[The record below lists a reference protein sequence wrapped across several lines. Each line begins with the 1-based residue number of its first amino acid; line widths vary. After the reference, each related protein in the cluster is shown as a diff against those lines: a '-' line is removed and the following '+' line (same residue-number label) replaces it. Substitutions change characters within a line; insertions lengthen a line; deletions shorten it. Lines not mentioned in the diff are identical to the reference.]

1 VLLSKHLTFE
11 ASMILSEEKLL
22 LKDSYTLVEAE
33 PPEDRSR
40 PLEWRR
46 SLNYLRFEANTFTVD
61 STHWVN
67 ESDMVSD
74 IFRESVEKEREVVP
88 LVKCAFKQKI
98 SVSAKISF
106 EGIRDSIYKTSEKN
120 KDEKIYSIS
129 RQNRAGNLILNLS
142 EGEPKAEDWGVFK
155 SGSYYGSAGFYD
167 ENNCDLTLDITAS
180 KEALQDLIKIILS
193 NSLDKVIFNIVI
205 SSFSSE
211 VDDALRDWYHPRDLL
226 IHGFSTQAA
235 LETMVVRRK
244 SSGSLVV
251 SNLSTSPVA
260 DDSNEDELSNISTHT
275 NGFLV
280 KDVIFDTSTL
290 KSIKFAL
297 WALVGVLFLTLLK

>member
-1 VLLSKHLTFE
+1 VLPTKHLTFG
-11 ASMILSEEKLL
+11 AYMILSEEKLL

-46 SLNYLRFEANTFTVD
+46 SLNYLRFEATSFIVD
-61 STHWVN
+61 TTHWVN

-88 LVKCAFKQKI
+88 LVKCAVKQKI
-98 SVSAKISF
+98 SVSTKISF
-106 EGIRDSIYKTSEKN
+106 DAIRDSIYKTSEKN

-129 RQNRAGNLILNLS
+129 RETRASNIILNLS
-142 EGEPKAEDWGVFK
+142 EGEPKSEDWGVFK

-167 ENNCDLTLDITAS
+167 DDNCDLTIDITAS
-180 KEALQDLIKIILS
+180 KEALQDLIKIISS

-205 SSFSSE
+205 SSFSYE

-244 SSGSLVV
+244 SSSPLIV
-251 SNLSTSPVA
+251 SNVSSSTV
-260 DDSNEDELSNISTHT
+260 DDDNEDVLSKNSSHT

-280 KDVIFDTSTL
+280 KDVIFDTSAL

>member
-1 VLLSKHLTFE
+1 
-11 ASMILSEEKLL
+11 MILSEEKLL

-46 SLNYLRFEANTFTVD
+46 SLNYLRFEASSFTID

-74 IFRESVEKEREVVP
+74 IFREADEKEREVIP
-88 LVKCAFKQKI
+88 LVKCASKQKI
-98 SVSAKISF
+98 SVSSKISF
-106 EGIRDSIYKTSEKN
+106 EGIRDSIYKTSEEN

-129 RQNRAGNLILNLS
+129 RQNRASNLILNLT
-142 EGEPKAEDWGVFK
+142 EGEPKSEDWGVFK
-155 SGSYYGSAGFYD
+155 SGAYYGSAGFYD
-167 ENNCDLTLDITAS
+167 DDNCDLTLDITAS
-180 KEALQDLIKIILS
+180 KEALQDLIKIISS

-205 SSFSSE
+205 SSFSYE

-226 IHGFSTQAA
+226 IHGFSTPAA

-244 SSGSLVV
+244 GSVPVLLSKAPSS
-251 SNLSTSPVA
+251 TK
-260 DDSNEDELSNISTHT
+260 DDENNEDDLSNSGTHT
-275 NGFLV
+275 SGFLV
-280 KDVIFDTSTL
+280 KDLVIDTTAL
-290 KSIKFAL
+290 KSIKLAL
-297 WALVGVLFLTLLK
+297 WALVGIFFLNLLK

>member
-1 VLLSKHLTFE
+1 
-11 ASMILSEEKLL
+11 MILSEEKLL

-46 SLNYLRFEANTFTVD
+46 SLNYFRFEATSFTID

-74 IFRESVEKEREVVP
+74 IFRESDEKEREVVP
-88 LVKCAFKQKI
+88 LVKSAIRQKI
-98 SVSAKISF
+98 SVSTKISF
-106 EGIRDSIYKTSEKN
+106 DGIRDSIYKTSEKN

-129 RQNRAGNLILNLS
+129 RQTRASNLILNLS
-142 EGEPKAEDWGVFK
+142 EGEPKSEDWGVFK

-167 ENNCDLTLDITAS
+167 DDNCDLTLDITAS
-180 KEALQDLIKIILS
+180 KEALQDLIKIISS

-205 SSFSSE
+205 SSFSYE

-244 SSGSLVV
+244 SSGSLGV
-251 SNLSTSPVA
+251 SNVASSPI
-260 DDSNEDELSNISTHT
+260 DDGNEDDLSKNSSHI

-280 KDVIFDTSTL
+280 KDVIVDTSAL

-297 WALVGVLFLTLLK
+297 WALVGVLFLNFLK

>member
-1 VLLSKHLTFE
+1 
-11 ASMILSEEKLL
+11 MILSEEKLL

-46 SLNYLRFEANTFTVD
+46 SLNYLRFEATSFTVD

-74 IFRESVEKEREVVP
+74 IFREADEKEREVVP
-88 LVKCAFKQKI
+88 LIKSALKQKI
-98 SVSAKISF
+98 SVSSKISF
-106 EGIRDSIYKTSEKN
+106 DDIRDSIYKTSEIN
-120 KDEKIYSIS
+120 KDEKTYSIS
-129 RQNRAGNLILNLS
+129 RQTRASNLILNLS

-167 ENNCDLTLDITAS
+167 DDNCDLTLDISAS
-180 KEALQDLIKIILS
+180 KEALQDLIKIISS

-205 SSFSSE
+205 SSFSYE

-226 IHGFSTQAA
+226 INGFSTQAA

-244 SSGSLVV
+244 SSGSFDV
-251 SNLSTSPVA
+251 SNVASSPV
-260 DDSNEDELSNISTHT
+260 DDGNEDDLSKNSSHA

-280 KDVIFDTSTL
+280 KDVIVDTSAL

-297 WALVGVLFLTLLK
+297 WALVGVLFLNFLK

>member
-1 VLLSKHLTFE
+1 
-11 ASMILSEEKLL
+11 MILSEEKLL

-46 SLNYLRFEANTFTVD
+46 SLNYLHFEASSFTID

-67 ESDMVSD
+67 EFDMFSDFFGESD
-74 IFRESVEKEREVVP
+74 EKEREVIP
-88 LVKCAFKQKI
+88 LVKCALKQKI
-98 SVSAKISF
+98 SVSSKISF
-106 EGIRDSIYKTSEKN
+106 EFIRDSVYKTSEVN

-129 RQNRAGNLILNLS
+129 RKNRASNLILNLT
-142 EGEPKAEDWGVFK
+142 EGEPKLEDWGVFK
-155 SGSYYGSAGFYD
+155 SGAYFGSAGFYD
-167 ENNCDLTLDITAS
+167 DENCDLTLDVTAS

-193 NSLDKVIFNIVI
+193 NSLDKVIFSIVI
-205 SSFSSE
+205 SSFSYE

-226 IHGFSTQAA
+226 IHGFSTPAA

-244 SSGSLVV
+244 GSSSV
-251 SNLSTSPVA
+251 SFSTVPSSSA
-260 DDSNEDELSNISTHT
+260 NDEINEDDLSNSSTHT

-280 KDVIFDTSTL
+280 KDLVIDTSAL

-297 WALVGVLFLTLLK
+297 WVLVGILFLNFLK